1 MASEAKRGKPKPLIT
16 QAERDIYK
24 GLIEGLDLDDIVME
38 NGLSYDEA
46 VKAHKTVMKRFRD
59 KADYDIDE
67 DKGLILARYDDLYNR
82 ALKLGNYKVC
92 KSILDSEAEIK
103 NIKQT
108 STVVNND
115 IVLDWG

>member
-1 MASEAKRGKPKPLIT
+1 MANEVKRGKPKPFAT

-24 GLIEGLDLDDIVME
+24 GLIEGLDIDEIANE
-38 NGLSYDEA
+38 NGLTYDEVA
-46 VKAHKTVMKRFRD
+46 KAHKAVMKRFRD

-67 DKGLILARYDDLYNR
+67 DKGLILARYDDLYRR

-108 STVVNND
+108 SAVVDNN
-115 IVLDWG
+115 ITLDWG

>member
-24 GLIEGLDLDDIVME
+24 GLIEGLELDDIIIE
-38 NGLSYDEA
+38 KGLTYDEA
-46 VKAHKTVMKRFRD
+46 VKAHKSVMRRFSD
-59 KADYDIDE
+59 KSDYDIDE
-67 DKGLILARYDDLYNR
+67 DKGLILARYDDLYRR

-92 KSILDSEAEIK
+92 KAILDSEAEIK

-108 STVVNND
+108 STVVDNN
-115 IVLDWG
+115 ITLDWG